1 MATGNLF
8 LGTARRKVGDVVL
21 YRRDGQQVARVRV
34 RQIANPRSVSQA
46 LTRNYLA
53 PVSKF
58 YAPLAGVLERSWEG
72 LNKAQSHNA
81 FTSANV
87 KLARE
92 SGWYVPKGA
101 GFVPLP
107 YQVSKGILPR
117 LSYAISSSN
126 AVDLFNLYGIVDN
139 DTIGAF
145 SAAIINNYGLSA
157 GDQFTFIFVLA
168 DSDGVVRPVWTRILL
183 DPTSVV
189 SLNSVVLPSEL
200 SISFEDVEQATPFA
214 RFEGV
219 QAEIIAA
226 AFIVSRYSG
235 NVWRRS
241 TQFMVVS
248 PNYLAQFTGEAAYD
262 IAINSYRDVNNAV
275 YSDVY
280 LNGSTGTDNESSQ
293 PMDTVTITTRNGST
307 LFASS
312 LEQGTV
318 QGGSTTYYVMLLSGA
333 NISGAG
339 QVSVPVRIG
348 SDFLTTLTTKGAV
361 TGYSGDV
368 AVVENNAGLK
378 EWLISHGVAS
388 NLFPVEPVNP

>member
-46 LTRNYLA
+46 LTRNYLS

-117 LSYAISSSN
+117 AFYTFADDATLSLTGV
-126 AVDLFNLYGIVDN
+126 VDLIDDDRLG
-139 DTIGAF
+139 TF
-145 SAAIINNYGLSA
+145 SRSVIKSYGLQE
-157 GDQFTFIFVLA
+157 GDQCTFIFVIA
-168 DSDGVVRPVWTRILL
+168 SAVDGILRPVWCRFLL
-183 DPTSVV
+183 DSSSTET
-189 SLNSVVLPSEL
+189 LNSVVLPAAISTSFLPDSNEVAFEAIGA
-200 SISFEDVEQATPFA
+200 SIVAGAVIF
-214 RFEGV
+214 
-219 QAEIIAA
+219 
-226 AFIVSRYSG
+226 SRYQN

-241 TQFMVVS
+241 TQFMIVQDS
-248 PNYLAQFTGEAAYD
+248 YLAQFTGEAAYD

-280 LNGSTGTDNESSQ
+280 LNGSTGTGNESSQ
-293 PMDTVTITTRNGST
+293 PLDTITITTRNGST

-318 QGGSTTYYVMLLSGA
+318 QGGGTTYYVMLLSGA

-339 QVSVPVRIG
+339 QVSVPVMIG
-348 SDFLTTLTTKGAV
+348 SDYLTTLTTKGAV

-388 NLFPVEPVNP
+388 NLFPAEPVNP

>member
-107 YQVSKGILPR
+107 YQVSKGILPS
-117 LSYAISSSN
+117 LNYSFAAGSSDFILEGLPS
-126 AVDLFNLYGIVDN
+126 LVDN
-139 DTIGAF
+139 DSLGSF
-145 SAAIINNYGLSA
+145 SQSMINGYGLSA
-157 GDQFTFIFVLA
+157 GDQVTFVFCL
-168 DSDGVVRPVWTRILL
+168 DDNTNVRPVWCRLLL
-183 DPTSVV
+183 DPSSVV
-189 SLNSVVLPSEL
+189 PLNNLILPAEISL
-200 SISFEDVEQATPFA
+200 SFEYEYNRVSFLSVSST
-214 RFEGV
+214 
-219 QAEIIAA
+219 IIAGCV
-226 AFIVSRYSG
+226 IVSRYAG

-241 TQFMVVS
+241 TQFMAVA
-248 PNYLAQFTGEAAYD
+248 PDYLAQFTGETAYD

-280 LNGSTGTDNESSQ
+280 LNGSTGIDNESSQ
-293 PMDTVTITTRNGST
+293 PMDTITITTRNGST
-307 LFASS
+307 FFASS

-318 QGGSTTYYVMLLSGA
+318 QGGGTTYYVMLLSGA

-339 QVSVPVRIG
+339 QVSVPVMIG